1 MIDADR
7 LLMELHAVLRNAGS
21 ISFVTGTYKDQLVR
35 RIEERLSAPPEAPCI
50 TENDKR
56 WRILEHGCQWVSW
69 TPIGGETH
77 SFDPRDVEHLKRMRA
92 WADETIEKHLAIL
105 RDGIS
110 ARSPL
115 ARRQEEKS

>member
-1 MIDADR
+1 MR
-7 LLMELHAVLRNAGS
+7 
-21 ISFVTGTYKDQLVR
+21 
-35 RIEERLSAPPEAPCI
+35 
-50 TENDKR
+50 
-56 WRILEHGCQWVSW
+56 

-92 WADETIEKHLAIL
+92 WADETIEKHLTIL

-115 ARRQEEKS
+115 ARSQEKRINEAHSYFSKTAAEQGADHGEQYGFKHRLYAQGVEECYICALLRENAELRSAAKDKP